1 MKNIYLVLFI
11 LFCSSF
17 AFAYESSLD
26 TFGFKPIIINQ
37 PNKVD
42 CIDLN
47 ITLPINETQKE
58 HDPILSVYA
67 DFIGEIGDNS
77 YVSVQIN
84 NSDEKILWPESF
96 FCETDCVSRV
106 FVPELRNNSAMAK
119 ICLRTGGKST
129 AKLTNAKIGLYNSPI
144 LLIENIAPSEIVL
157 GQRAQIKIKVSNL
170 GSKPSDV
177 FVQFVAEDLRAFI
190 DITSF
195 DIVEGDASAS
205 TKINA
210 NEEKEFIFY
219 IKPTQV
225 SPYNLPSS
233 VLFFENIFGEKQK
246 VFSSHPQ
253 LNVTAPNQIDLVL
266 IGGELKENVFNFKV
280 RLKNN
285 YATNFDGN
293 LTIFPIDL
301 VEQKTKIFLPAFAEK
316 EIVFT
321 TNELPIGM
329 YSLIAQVDNNTAVY
343 LSESISF
350 GINNKNYIFEIF
362 FAIIAIIVAI
372 SIFLA
377 IHFEKI

>member
-1 MKNIYLVLFI
+1 MKNIYLVLFV

-17 AFAYESSLD
+17 ALAYESNLD
-26 TFGFKPIIINQ
+26 NFGFKPIIINQ
-37 PNKVD
+37 PNKVE
-42 CIDLN
+42 CVDLN
-47 ITLPINETQKE
+47 IALPITEFEKAN
-58 HDPILSVYA
+58 DPILSIYA
-67 DFIGEIGDNS
+67 DFLGEEGDNS

-84 NSDEKILWPESF
+84 NSKEKILWPESF
-96 FCETDCVSRV
+96 VCKTDCVSRV
-106 FVPELRNNSAMAK
+106 FIPELKDNSVMTK
-119 ICLRTGGKST
+119 ICLRAGGKST

-144 LLIENIAPSEIVL
+144 LSIENIAPEEIVL
-157 GQRAQIKIKVSNL
+157 GQRAQIKIKVSNV

-195 DIVEGDASAS
+195 DIVEGDTSAS
-205 TKINA
+205 TRINA

-219 IKPTQV
+219 IKPTQA

-253 LNVTAPNQIDLVL
+253 LSVIAQNQVDLVL
-266 IGGELKENVFNFKV
+266 IGGELKDNVFNFKV

-285 YATNFDGN
+285 YSTGFDGN

-301 VEQKTKIFLPAFAEK
+301 VEQKTNVVLPAFVEK
-316 EIVFT
+316 EIEFS
-321 TNELPIGM
+321 TNILPVGN
-329 YSLIAQVDNNTAVY
+329 YSLIAQVDNNDEKY

-350 GINNKNYIFEIF
+350 EVNNKNYMFEIF
-362 FAIIAIIVAI
+362 FAIIAIIIAI

>member
-1 MKNIYLVLFI
+1 MKKIYLVLFI

-17 AFAYESSLD
+17 ALAYESSLD
-26 TFGFKPIIINQ
+26 NFGFEPIIINQ

-42 CIDLN
+42 CVDLN
-47 ITLPINETQKE
+47 ITLPVNELEETK
-58 HDPILSVYA
+58 DPILSVYA
-67 DFIGEIGDNS
+67 DFLGEEGDNS

-84 NSDEKILWPESF
+84 DLKEKILWPESF

-106 FVPELRNNSAMAK
+106 FVPELRNNSVMAK
-119 ICLRTGGKST
+119 ICLRAGGKST

-144 LLIENIAPSEIVL
+144 LSIENIAPNEIVL
-157 GQRAQIKIKVSNL
+157 GQRAQIKIKVSNV

-253 LNVTAPNQIDLVL
+253 LSVIAQNQIDLVL
-266 IGGELKENVFNFKV
+266 IGGELKDNVFNFKV

-285 YATNFDGN
+285 YATEFDGN
-293 LTIFPIDL
+293 LTIFPMDL
-301 VEQKTKIFLPAFAEK
+301 VEQKTNIFLPSFGEK
-316 EIVFT
+316 EIEFST
-321 TNELPIGM
+321 STLPIGS
-329 YSLIAQVDNNTAVY
+329 YSLIAQVDNNASTY

-350 GINNKNYIFEIF
+350 DVTNKNYAFEIF
-362 FAIIAIIVAI
+362 FAIIAVIITI
-372 SIFLA
+372 TIFLA